1 MESPKQ
7 ICTLLP
13 VLAKSVGKKVT
24 KTESTPVQV
33 SLVVFTVKSVGVI
46 GTELGFAE
54 VEEVNVEEGD
64 HWYVL
69 PNGEVGEPPRVTL
82 VPSQIVNV
90 SSPASVGT
98 LG

>member
-1 MESPKQ
+1 M
-7 ICTLLP
+7 
-13 VLAKSVGKKVT
+13 LAKSVGKKVT

>member
-1 MESPKQ
+1 M
-7 ICTLLP
+7 
-13 VLAKSVGKKVT
+13 LATSVGKKVT

>member
-69 PNGEVGEPPRVTL
+69 PNGEVGEPP
-82 VPSQIVNV
+82 
-90 SSPASVGT
+90 G
-98 LG
+98 

>member
-13 VLAKSVGKKVT
+13 LLATSVGKKVT
-24 KTESTPVQV
+24 KTESTPEQV
-33 SLVVFTVKSVGVI
+33 SLVVFTVNRVGATGI
-46 GTELGFAE
+46 ELGFAE
-54 VEEVNVEEGD
+54 LDEVNVEEGD

-90 SSPASVGT
+90 SPPASVGT

>member
-1 MESPKQ
+1 M
-7 ICTLLP
+7 
-13 VLAKSVGKKVT
+13 LARSVGKKVT

-33 SLVVFTVKSVGVI
+33 SLVVFTVKSVGAI
-46 GTELGFAE
+46 GIVLGFAE
-54 VEEVNVEEGD
+54 VDEVNVEEGD

-69 PNGEVGEPPRVTL
+69 PIGEVGEPPRVTL

-90 SSPASVGT
+90 SPPASVGT

>member
-1 MESPKQ
+1 M
-7 ICTLLP
+7 
-13 VLAKSVGKKVT
+13 LAKSVGKKVT

-90 SSPASVGT
+90 SPPASVGT